1 MLVKPVILLVE
12 DDPQER
18 ETMIRAIGSDQYAVT
33 TARNHSAALDRI
45 DEAVDLVVSDVRP
58 GQAAGLELLRAWQHH
73 RPDVPFV
80 MVAEGNDVHSAVE
93 AMKLGATDYVTKPI
107 HTEQLPAMI
116 AKWLA
121 TTHTNDHRK
130 FQNAAET
137 PDIDIPP
144 GTSLEDLERVAVER
158 ALELHQGNRT
168 HAAKTLGISVRT
180 LQRKLK
186 AWRGP
191 IFALHANVT
200 AHEMYMPR
208 H

>member
-1 MLVKPVILLVE
+1 MYAKPVILLVE

-18 ETMIRAIGSDQYAVT
+18 EAMVRAIGSDQYAVT
-33 TARNHSAALDRI
+33 TARSHSSALDRI
-45 DEAVDLVVSDVRP
+45 DEAVNLVVSYVRA
-58 GQAAGLELLRAWQHH
+58 GQAAGFELLRAWQHH

-93 AMKLGATDYVTKPI
+93 AMKLGATDYITKPI
-107 HTEQLPAMI
+107 QTEKLPAMI
-116 AKWLA
+116 AKWM
-121 TTHTNDHRK
+121 TTAHKHDHRK
-130 FQNAAET
+130 FHNAEGA

-144 GTSLEDLERVAVER
+144 GTSLEDLERRAVER
-158 ALELHQGNRT
+158 ALEQHQGNRT

-186 AWRGP
+186 SWRDP

-200 AHEMYMPR
+200 GHELYMPR